1 MTQTTGKSF
10 ATCLCA
16 VRIVPSFKSDQMR
29 LVLAKSV
36 LERLQQGYGN
46 VRWRTP
52 LPHLGDDLTLPLHV
66 CLTLSDVA
74 LNHL

>member
-1 MTQTTGKSF
+1 M
-10 ATCLCA
+10 C
-16 VRIVPSFKSDQMR
+16 

-46 VRWRTP
+46 VSWRTP
-52 LPHLGDDLTLPLHV
+52 LPHLGDDFTLPLHV
-66 CLTLSDVA
+66 CLTLPDVA